1 MHARRTLP
9 YTTHTRCCTALH
21 CAALYAHALHNR
33 AQCACG
39 RTDDEGVVYQRCQCC
54 HSMPWELN
62 PDGTSTGRIHSKA
75 VLWLRRHRASDYEQ
89 CKMCPFC
96 VMLPAFSQLQK
107 AANHPAQL
115 QCAVVVCG
123 CAALLQ
129 WCVLACVYVQ
139 AVVSSVATR
148 AALCEA
154 RRVLAYTVSFIGAH
168 VQHCFT

>member
-1 MHARRTLP
+1 L
-9 YTTHTRCCTALH
+9 LH
-21 CAALYAHALHNR
+21 CAALYALSLHNR

-62 PDGTSTGRIHSKA
+62 PDGTSTGRIHTKA

-115 QCAVVVCG
+115 QVSHSLSTVKQ
-123 CAALLQ
+123 LL
-129 WCVLACVYVQ
+129 
-139 AVVSSVATR
+139 STVA
-148 AALCEA
+148 
-154 RRVLAYTVSFIGAH
+154 S
-168 VQHCFT
+168 